1 MAADHRTTC
10 TEMLR
15 RLDDYVDRNLSPEE
29 IALVEEHL
37 TECLVCAREYRFEI
51 AVVNGIRERLQRI
64 ALPLDLLSAIHRRLE
79 AESAGQ

>member
-1 MAADHRTTC
+1 MDHRISC

-15 RLDDYVDRNLSPEE
+15 RLDDYVDRNLTPEE
-29 IALVEEHL
+29 ISLVEEHL
-37 TECLVCAREYRFEI
+37 TECLVCARQYRFEI

-64 ALPLDLLSAIHRRLE
+64 ALPPDLLSAIHRRLE